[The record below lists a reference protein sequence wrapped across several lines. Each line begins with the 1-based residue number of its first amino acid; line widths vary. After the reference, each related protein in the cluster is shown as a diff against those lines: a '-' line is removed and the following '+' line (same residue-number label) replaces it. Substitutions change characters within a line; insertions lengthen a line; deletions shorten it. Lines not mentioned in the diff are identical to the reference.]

1 MNNGRRRT
9 SKPSGSPQLFRASPP
24 KKDGGLSDPLLLSP
38 DVLDDATRRELL
50 QDVLHQR
57 RASPSSV
64 DRPSNSGAVPGG
76 TDTDKE
82 PFARQLRTRV
92 RSGSN
97 SNSDILVTAMAARL
111 KDLESQHKAYQ
122 AELKELHAKY
132 RQLNDKYQRE
142 RQLRE
147 EAETAV
153 LTLYDEKELLEA
165 ELREM
170 EVAHAC
176 ASGAKNNHPLSPHNR
191 AGKVTD
197 DTQASPSNSPPA
209 PSRAVKV
216 DLFSGDFTDGSTGDG
231 AKATEKK
238 GPTHFVN
245 TARPDI
251 ALFSPQRVG
260 GLPGNRQAASAV
272 AGSSLQ
278 PPCRRYSVSSVDM
291 ELLTKNARILSDY
304 VGWKGVFKQGNQAGI
319 RERDV
324 VRVVVYKNGICVN
337 QGPFRPYG
345 WALCDA
351 FLDDLIEGFYP
362 YEFKERYPDGFP
374 IEVVDRTGET
384 CETVRAGAAYGNE
397 AASQANAGPL
407 FPKEGGRRLGAA
419 PQNPGRSPERV
430 HTLDEQKNIGY
441 TPISVEKFLKKVP
454 AQKVTASGQLLS
466 VRDGVAA
473 FMGVGATGASSASAP
488 RALETIKHVS
498 AAEAAYRRRVAQQQ
512 QQQHQSASPVTAASG
527 AVSSMFVGNLIA
539 VLIRLPD
546 GQKITLHMAPED
558 TVASLREEFV
568 AAAPSF
574 REVRYELCQAFPLKQ
589 EWNEHQRTFASLG
602 VEKSCTLMVK
612 LMKQA

>member
-1 MNNGRRRT
+1 MSNGRRRA
-9 SKPSGSPQLFRASPP
+9 SKPSGSPQLFRANPP

-50 QDVLHQR
+50 QDVLRHR

-64 DRPSNSGAVPGG
+64 DRPSNPGAVPG
-76 TDTDKE
+76 DAHSDKE
-82 PFARQLRTRV
+82 PFAHQLRTRV

-170 EVAHAC
+170 EAAHAC
-176 ASGAKNNHPLSPHNR
+176 ASSAKSNHPLSPHNR
-191 AGKVTD
+191 AEKFTQ
-197 DTQASPSNSPPA
+197 DTRASPSHSPPT
-209 PSRAVKV
+209 PSRAVKA
-216 DLFSGDFTDGSTGDG
+216 DLFSGDFTDGSTNDG
-231 AKATEKK
+231 AKATEKE

-245 TARPDI
+245 TARPDTV
-251 ALFSPQRVG
+251 LFSPQKAG
-260 GLPGNRQAASAV
+260 GLPSNRQAASAV
-272 AGSSLQ
+272 AGSSAQ
-278 PPCRRYSVSSVDM
+278 PPCRQYSVSSMDM

-362 YEFKERYPDGFP
+362 YEFKEKYPDGFP

-384 CETVRAGAAYGNE
+384 CETDRTGAVHGKE

-407 FPKEGGRRLGAA
+407 FPNEGGRRLGAA
-419 PQNPGRSPERV
+419 PQNPGRNPVRV
-430 HTLDEQKNIGY
+430 HTLGETKNIGY
-441 TPISVEKFLKKVP
+441 TPIRVEEFLKKIP

-473 FMGVGATGASSASAP
+473 FMGVGATGASNTSAP
-488 RALETIKHVS
+488 RALGTIKHVS

-512 QQQHQSASPVTAASG
+512 QSASSVTGASG

-558 TVASLREEFV
+558 TVASLRKEFA

-612 LMKQA
+612 LIKQA